1 MIEVTLDSNVCS
13 SFAEPDAWAAANCA
27 SYRGLNIVDVSDFYD
42 ADEIATYSFGNS
54 ADAAWFTLT
63 WKAVK

>member
-13 SFAEPDAWAAANCA
+13 SFAEPDAWAVANCA

-42 ADEIATYSFGNS
+42 ADEIAVYNFDNT
-54 ADAAWFTLT
+54 ADAAWFTMQ
-63 WKAVK
+63 WRSR